1 MYVKNCKY
9 RLHIL
14 YTSSEMGF
22 EVELS
27 FFLFFP
33 HVVLKPLRLRH
44 TPGRQS
50 DSTGAACGLDA
61 QILGFTWFYNCL
73 HGFIVLISFD

>member
-1 MYVKNCKY
+1 MVLKWNSHFC
-9 RLHIL
+9 
-14 YTSSEMGF
+14 
-22 EVELS
+22 V
-27 FFLFFP
+27 FFP

-61 QILGFTWFYNCL
+61 QILGFTVLYTWFYMVL
-73 HGFIVLISFD
+73 HGFIVLISFDTRYVLIPCTSGEPW